1 VCVFCFVVVAPFP
14 SISAGLQSTFIE
26 SIDKLSVVRKGEK
39 YRQDKCKKQSA
50 IRVLWER
57 MGGSGKKQA
66 NPNAKCK

>member
-1 VCVFCFVVVAPFP
+1 
-14 SISAGLQSTFIE
+14 
-26 SIDKLSVVRKGEK
+26 LSVVRKGEK

>member
-39 YRQDKCKKQSA
+39 YRQDKCKKA
-50 IRVLWER
+50 ISNQGSLGED
-57 MGGSGKKQA
+57 GGKW
-66 NPNAKCK
+66 